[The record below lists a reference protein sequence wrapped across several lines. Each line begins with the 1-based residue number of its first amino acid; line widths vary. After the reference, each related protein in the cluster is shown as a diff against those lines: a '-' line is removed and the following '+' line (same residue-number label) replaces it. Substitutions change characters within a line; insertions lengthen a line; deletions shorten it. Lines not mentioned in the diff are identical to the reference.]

1 MKVTMKKLTALL
13 FSLMLVMSFVL
24 SGCSADSGKKEDS
37 TEAPQSTDAAG
48 NEEDGKKAEDG
59 KDEFQSQILF
69 CGSSSLA
76 PIMASI
82 GSSFT
87 DEYVTWDKVDP
98 SFPAENISVYVAP
111 GGSGVGVNSALEGSC
126 DFGMVARTVKDEEKA
141 KMSKD
146 YKEYV
151 MAADALTVSVNK
163 ENPVCKVIDDMSTD
177 MIRRI
182 FAGEVTNWKDVDASL
197 PDQEIAVYI
206 RDLSGGAYEVFQK
219 SVMGESEITAS
230 ATQCPSMGALGE
242 AIAGNKWGIG
252 YASYGVY
259 NQNKDKL
266 QAMKVDGTEPSEE
279 TIIGGKYSIQRPLL
293 FITNSE
299 VSPAEQAFIDYVYS
313 KAGADAVAANGYI
326 STMDIK

>member
-1 MKVTMKKLTALL
+1 MKVNMKKTLALLCSMLLVLMLFLTACG
-13 FSLMLVMSFVL
+13 SDQK
-24 SGCSADSGKKEDS
+24 SAETKE
-37 TEAPQSTDAAG
+37 TEKQTTAGAETSDDA
-48 NEEDGKKAEDG
+48 EKAD
-59 KDEFQSQILF
+59 DFQAQILF
-69 CGSSSLA
+69 CGSSSLS

-82 GSSFT
+82 AASFT

-98 SFPAENISVYVAP
+98 SFPEKNISIYVAS
-111 GGSGVGVNSALEGSC
+111 GGSGVGVNSALEGTC
-126 DFGMVARTVKDEEKA
+126 DFGMVARKVKDEEKSR
-141 KMSKD
+141 MSD
-146 YKEYV
+146 QYKEYV

-163 ENPVCKVIDDMSTD
+163 ENPICEVMDDMSTD

-182 FAGEVTNWKDVDASL
+182 FAGEISNWKDVDSSL

-219 SVMGESEITAS
+219 SVMGDTEISAN

-242 AIAGNKWGIG
+242 AIAGNQWAIG

-266 QAMKVDGTEPSEE
+266 MALKVDGVEPSEE
-279 TIIGGKYSIQRPLL
+279 TIMNGNYTIQRPLL

-299 VSPAEQAFIDYVYS
+299 ISASEQAFIDYIYS
-313 KAGADAVAANGYI
+313 ETGVEAIEANGYI
-326 STMDIK
+326 SVMDVE